1 MEGKLI
7 YNESGWQVA
16 TDSIILPL
24 HPHQCEI
31 LQSDTQSAISLNNK
45 SFEFILI
52 KYMEN
57 TYAVIQNN
65 LNLIYK

>member
-7 YNESGWQVA
+7 YNENGWQIT

-24 HPHQCEI
+24 HPHQSEI

-45 SFEFILI
+45 TFDFILI
-52 KYMEN
+52 KYEEN
-57 TYAVIQNN
+57 TYAVVQNN
-65 LNLIYK
+65 LNLVHK